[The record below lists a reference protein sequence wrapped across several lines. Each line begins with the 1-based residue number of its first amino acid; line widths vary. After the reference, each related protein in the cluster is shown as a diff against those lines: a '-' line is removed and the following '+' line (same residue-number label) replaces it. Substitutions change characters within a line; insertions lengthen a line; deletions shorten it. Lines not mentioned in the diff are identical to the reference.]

1 MTGDSSVTF
10 GTGRTLSLY
19 DEENLSG
26 NSTVQGV
33 KLLKAVGAGS
43 FYFDGA
49 TLQSTGDKA
58 FDLTVW
64 KLSNAMTGN
73 TAVKELNL
81 TKEGGYD
88 VEVEATGA
96 SGNTVTVTGTETVPY
111 RTGDIYGGYA
121 STGFDYDSWDLVG
134 AEKTVTISQAIDGGK
149 TSFGRV
155 LGGWD
160 TEGGASGNSL
170 DLTNVEVT
178 GDVVGGYSESGDA
191 TDNMVVVS
199 DVVKVSGNIYG
210 DYVGSGE
217 GNAIN
222 NTVTLKGNADVSASN
237 IYGGNTADITGN
249 TLTIDGWSGQVGS
262 LNNFDTINLD
272 HIAIGTAPVIQT
284 IGTEDSNISDA
295 ALNVGSVHV
304 QSGVDIAVGDSIVM
318 ISGGNLT
325 VGGNSQNISQS
336 IIDEIADGE
345 QGVKRFFY
353 HTSDDNNQ
361 ITADITGI
369 ELYAGRYVDADSQT
383 YGNTGILSL
392 NSEFELTEIAGIRA
406 EDGSDVA
413 GGQVILDGA
422 TMTGGQ
428 VYGGYSSD
436 GNASN
441 NIVTLADNTTINGD
455 IYGGYVGGTTGNAIN
470 NTVALAGT
478 VDVSASNIYGGNS
491 AAVTGNT
498 LVISGWTGTV
508 NSING
513 FETIACGNLSQ
524 NSDNTSVVAVTGTT
538 SLAGVSLT
546 LGDTAITS
554 DGYHTGDIITLIQGA
569 SLSTDGV
576 DTSAIAGRQ
585 IQVTTVQMTLSY
597 TLSSVEDS
605 HSVGMA
611 IDGVTVLSGVQT
623 IAGGVADIGTT
634 VNSGASQAVLSG
646 GSAVNA
652 TLNGGTQSI
661 AQGGTATGTAIN
673 EGGVQSIAARGGATD
688 TTINIGGTQH
698 VSAGAIVTSTIV
710 EGGTQELLEGAIVS
724 GTIVNGGQQTVESG
738 TTATGTTVNSGVQV
752 IAEGGSA
759 IHTTVA
765 GGEMIVSGGATG
777 TSVTSGNMSVV
788 AGGSVADT
796 RISGGTVNMF
806 GSAISTV
813 MTSGV
818 EIVYGTDTG
827 GQINGGTQTVVSGGI
842 TNETHV
848 NGYGWQEVENGGVT
862 NNTTANSRGI
872 QEINNAGIANST
884 IISNGGFQN
893 INAGG
898 VASGAIVGSG
908 GYQIISSAG
917 QTVNTIIDNEGRQ
930 TVSNGGSALSST
942 IQERGRQYILSGGEV
957 YDTTINIGGIQNI
970 EVGGSAIDTVIGIGG
985 IQTVYGRDTGAQID
999 GGTQSVAVGGTATS
1013 VVINS
1018 SGVQDIAGTAI
1029 DTTINTSGTQHVS
1042 AGANVTGTVVAG
1054 GTQEMLEGASVSGTV
1069 VNAGQQKV
1077 DEGATA
1083 ISTIVNNGGSQM
1095 VAGTSI
1101 DAMVN
1106 SGGIQN
1112 LLVGAVVSDTQVQ
1125 SGGVQNI
1132 GDGAVA
1138 YGTTVSSGCVQNIST
1153 GGASVSTVVRAYGS
1167 QHIYS
1172 GGVSIDS
1179 IIDGGAVQ
1187 QLDEGAIAYDAQISN
1202 GGIQNIGS
1210 GVTANNVLIGQGGS
1224 QIIGDGGSAVSATV
1238 NSGGVQVVSAGGI
1251 AQDTSITGGIQTVHS
1266 GAAVIGTQVSDSG
1279 IQNVLAGATVISS
1292 IITSGSRLSVIGG
1305 NNITTVARDTTIS
1318 DGGILTIKGGPI
1330 IAENLHVEHAT
1341 IAIQSFYAISCPTG
1355 SINLINGE
1363 GLITGDNTFDVRSGI
1378 AVGTAG
1384 KGTVRIYDI
1393 NVSDANNQI
1402 SLTAGTAYADA
1413 GSYTGYGKS
1422 LGGTA
1427 SITRS
1432 GSSAVAGQYSAD
1444 GYDANSNTVIL
1455 TKEIVSGTSID
1466 IIGGKGFTAAS
1477 VNKVSI
1483 TGGSTRARVVGG
1495 MATSPEGTA
1504 TGNAVTLNDASIT
1517 GSVYGGIVDGQT
1529 YNGTNTVNT
1538 TGTIKVSGA
1547 VAGFNT
1553 LNVKSGILTAATVN
1567 GNTANI
1573 GTSTS
1578 TIGALNISRGADV
1591 LQNLVVNAGGTT
1603 IVSGTS
1609 ADGYTIGSVA
1619 NKGTL
1624 NIKGGV
1630 LDIGSLG
1637 NTLTAVKTAIKDSKG
1652 RVSGYK
1658 LVQYGIGNISGGT
1671 VTADSLSNNSTFN
1684 ITGGTTTIEGTLTNT
1699 GTSVSV
1705 PVLAAVKDKKGNIT
1719 GYKQTGTKATAYG
1732 TLNISGGMTTAA
1744 GLNNSGT
1751 LNLKGG
1757 TLKVT
1762 DEAVNSMILNVTDG
1776 TMVIDRILT
1785 NTGTVNISGGEI
1797 SLGSLTG
1804 GAGKVNITSGILAS
1818 DITADSGAIT
1828 LGTATKTAIKNSKG
1842 VITGYKTTY
1851 SGTGTLVASTI
1862 GEGSRLTLNRGTL
1875 STYTDQVFTN
1885 GLGLGGYETEA
1896 GSLRSGITYAGG
1908 KANVTVAFNDAW
1920 YNEDYVRSATAAAG
1934 TKTALRFDGTLVS
1947 DNGRVADTMG
1957 IQNLSGTN
1965 VTLARVSLATAQ
1977 GKDLLIT
1984 SDGGTETGAETVSG
1998 HIGGQT
2004 VNLNG
2009 GDTVTVADGQSLT
2022 LTGDGK
2028 ALIKGT
2034 DKATVN
2040 VEQGAVLNLGSD
2052 TVAQGGTLNNSGT
2065 VNTAGAA
2072 YTLQTY
2078 KGTEDSLLNIGNSDT
2093 ADTASIA
2100 SADLNGGTIFLDPA
2114 WKDGEL
2120 ISGAAQITVAAGVQ
2134 ASTLQAAA
2142 SADDAVQNH
2151 LSLVNTVNQ
2160 NGAPQLHAEG
2170 ADLWVD
2176 MLYADGDGS
2185 GMKAGVNRT
2194 GYNNRYNGIIL
2205 GSDYTWR
2212 QDKDTATRV
2221 GVAASFGKGDT
2232 SSRGDF
2238 AHTKND
2244 YDTYGVT
2251 LYGGW
2256 TSGSFNIT
2264 GTLGWHHQENDL
2276 DQYTSLG
2283 RLKVDVDSDILSA
2296 GIRGEYRFTTDTVD
2310 ITPHIGLR
2318 YIHLKTDGFST
2329 ETKGGDNVFKT
2340 SDSSQNLWQI
2350 PVGVA
2355 FAKDWTTTSGW
2366 SVRPNVDF
2374 SVIPTAGD
2382 KNTVTRVGVRGIDAS
2397 DSMSAEIIDNLSWRT
2412 TLGIDIQKDN
2422 VSFGLGA
2429 SY

>member
-1 MTGDSSVTF
+1 M
-10 GTGRTLSLY
+10 
-19 DEENLSG
+19 
-26 NSTVQGV
+26 
-33 KLLKAVGAGS
+33 
-43 FYFDGA
+43 
-49 TLQSTGDKA
+49 
-58 FDLTVW
+58 
-64 KLSNAMTGN
+64 
-73 TAVKELNL
+73 
-81 TKEGGYD
+81 
-88 VEVEATGA
+88 A
-96 SGNTVTVTGTETVPY
+96 SGT
-111 RTGDIYGGYA
+111 
-121 STGFDYDSWDLVG
+121 
-134 AEKTVTISQAIDGGK
+134 
-149 TSFGRV
+149 
-155 LGGWD
+155 
-160 TEGGASGNSL
+160 
-170 DLTNVEVT
+170 
-178 GDVVGGYSESGDA
+178 
-191 TDNMVVVS
+191 
-199 DVVKVSGNIYG
+199 
-210 DYVGSGE
+210 
-217 GNAIN
+217 
-222 NTVTLKGNADVSASN
+222 
-237 IYGGNTADITGN
+237 
-249 TLTIDGWSGQVGS
+249 
-262 LNNFDTINLD
+262 
-272 HIAIGTAPVIQT
+272 
-284 IGTEDSNISDA
+284 
-295 ALNVGSVHV
+295 
-304 QSGVDIAVGDSIVM
+304 
-318 ISGGNLT
+318 
-325 VGGNSQNISQS
+325 
-336 IIDEIADGE
+336 
-345 QGVKRFFY
+345 
-353 HTSDDNNQ
+353 
-361 ITADITGI
+361 
-369 ELYAGRYVDADSQT
+369 
-383 YGNTGILSL
+383 
-392 NSEFELTEIAGIRA
+392 
-406 EDGSDVA
+406 
-413 GGQVILDGA
+413 
-422 TMTGGQ
+422 
-428 VYGGYSSD
+428 
-436 GNASN
+436 
-441 NIVTLADNTTINGD
+441 
-455 IYGGYVGGTTGNAIN
+455 
-470 NTVALAGT
+470 
-478 VDVSASNIYGGNS
+478 
-491 AAVTGNT
+491 
-498 LVISGWTGTV
+498 
-508 NSING
+508 
-513 FETIACGNLSQ
+513 
-524 NSDNTSVVAVTGTT
+524 
-538 SLAGVSLT
+538 
-546 LGDTAITS
+546 
-554 DGYHTGDIITLIQGA
+554 
-569 SLSTDGV
+569 
-576 DTSAIAGRQ
+576 
-585 IQVTTVQMTLSY
+585 
-597 TLSSVEDS
+597 
-605 HSVGMA
+605 
-611 IDGVTVLSGVQT
+611 
-623 IAGGVADIGTT
+623 
-634 VNSGASQAVLSG
+634 
-646 GSAVNA
+646 
-652 TLNGGTQSI
+652 
-661 AQGGTATGTAIN
+661 
-673 EGGVQSIAARGGATD
+673 
-688 TTINIGGTQH
+688 
-698 VSAGAIVTSTIV
+698 
-710 EGGTQELLEGAIVS
+710 
-724 GTIVNGGQQTVESG
+724 
-738 TTATGTTVNSGVQV
+738 
-752 IAEGGSA
+752 
-759 IHTTVA
+759 
-765 GGEMIVSGGATG
+765 
-777 TSVTSGNMSVV
+777 
-788 AGGSVADT
+788 
-796 RISGGTVNMF
+796 
-806 GSAISTV
+806 
-813 MTSGV
+813 
-818 EIVYGTDTG
+818 
-827 GQINGGTQTVVSGGI
+827 
-842 TNETHV
+842 
-848 NGYGWQEVENGGVT
+848 
-862 NNTTANSRGI
+862 
-872 QEINNAGIANST
+872 
-884 IISNGGFQN
+884 
-893 INAGG
+893 
-898 VASGAIVGSG
+898 IVGSG

-1013 VVINS
+1013 AVINS

-1187 QLDEGAIAYDAQISN
+1187 QLDEGAIAYDTQISN

-1305 NNITTVARDTTIS
+1305 NNITAVARDTTIS

-1341 IAIQSFYAISCPTG
+1341 IAIQSFYAISRPTG

-1432 GSSAVAGQYSAD
+1432 GSSAVAVAGQYSAD
-1444 GYDANSNTVIL
+1444 GYDANSGKVTLNKGTYNTAVYGGYSTEGNTGASSKGNSVVLATSAVVTVKGSSRTNAQAQGINIHTRDTGDLIGGYAGNGTAGYNTVSATSGTLSMSKTVDGAAGTNIVVGGVSEAGAANSNTVIL

-1538 TGTIKVSGA
+1538 TSTIKVSGA

-1603 IVSGTS
+1603 TVSSTS

-1684 ITGGTTTIEGTLTNT
+1684 ITGGTTTIEGPLTNT

-1705 PVLAAVKDKKGNIT
+1705 PVLTAVKDKKGNIT

-1732 TLNISGGMTTAA
+1732 TLNISGGTTTAA

-1751 LNLKGG
+1751 LNFKGG

-1818 DITADSGAIT
+1818 DITADSGVIT

-2052 TVAQGGTLNNSGT
+2052 TVAQGGTLDGTLNNSGT

-2093 ADTASIA
+2093 AGTASIA

-2120 ISGAAQITVAAGVQ
+2120 ISDVSEASRAGIGGTEVNGKIIVGQNSIVILGDIDASNALKAYATTGRTWGKSADTAALVIAAPQTLKSNGAIIVDGSRTEAGTATRNTVDFADHSVLIVDAAKVGSKAAITAENGAGKAHIAGTASLHIANTKAGQTTTVLDSFSTINRERGGWEGDRLSSSLKSTDAMISLTVDQTASSGTVATQAESTEQPVSTNARMLLRKAAVEEETGPGGSVTASANKASEVLPGVSLTNTMDQIWTTGQNDTTSDNAGIAFLSQASDSRYVDHDKAVDLINGAAQIIVAAGVQ

-2151 LSLVNTVNQ
+2151 LSLVDTVNQ
-2160 NGAPQLHAEG
+2160 NGVPQLHAEG

-2212 QDKDTATRV
+2212 QDKDIATRV

-2232 SSRGDF
+2232 SSRGNF

-2251 LYGGW
+2251 LYGSW

-2283 RLKVDVDSDILSA
+2283 RLKADVDSDILSA

-2397 DSMSAEIIDNLSWRT
+2397 DSMSAEIIDNLS
-2412 TLGIDIQKDN
+2412 
-2422 VSFGLGA
+2422 FGLGA
-2429 SY
+2429 SYQKGDDTRSRGVNATFNWKF